1 MKNLLKNLVSWGFIV
16 IVSPLLLLH
25 AIALAFNEQGIFLSA
40 TQFLSLLP
48 GKTGSYCR
56 IAFNRFA
63 MSYCSPDCL
72 IGFATVFSQK
82 NTEIHQG
89 VYIGPQCNIGMCRI
103 EKNTLIASGV
113 HIMSGNKQH
122 NFQDLDTP
130 IQQQGGSLEKIT
142 IGEDSWIGNGS
153 LVMAN
158 IGKKCIVGAGSV
170 VIRDLPDYSI
180 AVGNP
185 ARIIK
190 SRLESITIDAETAP
204 H

>member
-1 MKNLLKNLVSWGFIV
+1 MKNLLKNLVSSVFIV
-16 IVSPLLLLH
+16 IVSPLLFLH
-25 AIALAFNEQGIFLSA
+25 AIALLFHEQGMFLSV
-40 TQFLSLLP
+40 TQFLSLVP
-48 GKTGSYCR
+48 GKVGSYCR

-63 MSYCSPDCL
+63 MSYCNPNCL

-82 NTEIHQG
+82 DTEIHQG
-89 VYIGPQCNIGMCRI
+89 VYIGPQCNIGMCKI

-122 NFQDLDTP
+122 IFEDLDTP

-142 IGEDSWIGNGS
+142 IGEDSWVGNGT

-170 VIRDLPDYSI
+170 VIHDLPDYSI

-190 SRLESITIDAETAP
+190 SRLDGITSNVKTG
-204 H
+204 HH

>member
-1 MKNLLKNLVSWGFIV
+1 
-16 IVSPLLLLH
+16 
-25 AIALAFNEQGIFLSA
+25 
-40 TQFLSLLP
+40 
-48 GKTGSYCR
+48 
-56 IAFNRFA
+56 
-63 MSYCSPDCL
+63 
-72 IGFATVFSQK
+72 
-82 NTEIHQG
+82 
-89 VYIGPQCNIGMCRI
+89 
-103 EKNTLIASGV
+103 
-113 HIMSGNKQH
+113 MSGNKQH